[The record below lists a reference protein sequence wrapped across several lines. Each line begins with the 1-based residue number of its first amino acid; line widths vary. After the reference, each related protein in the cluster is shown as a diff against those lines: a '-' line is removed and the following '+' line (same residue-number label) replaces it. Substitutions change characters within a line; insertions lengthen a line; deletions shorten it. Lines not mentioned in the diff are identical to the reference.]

1 MVPARNDRSLPHVYL
16 LVALLCSAAG
26 SVDALGYIRLGKV
39 FVANLT
45 GNTVLFAYSAVERQW
60 VQAAVRLGIV
70 LCFFFGVIT
79 NRLLQ
84 RRMQA
89 DRIRLN
95 PAVVSLLI
103 ECSVL
108 CALAILDVHGT
119 LQTALLLT
127 LAWTMGLQNDAFQ
140 KIGPVSLN
148 TTFLTGDIEK
158 LGSAIASPVAGAGKK
173 KQRRLQIGALAT
185 AWLAYA
191 AGAVSGAIGSHLF
204 ALRALLLPAILVAVV
219 ILLELFGPRQCP
231 EA

>member
-1 MVPARNDRSLPHVYL
+1 MVPSRNDRSLPHVYL

-45 GNTVLFAYSAVERQW
+45 GNTVLFAWSAVERQW
-60 VQAAVRLGIV
+60 AQAAVRLGIV
-70 LCFFFGVIT
+70 LAFFFGVIT

-84 RRMQA
+84 RWMQA

-108 CALAILDVHGT
+108 CMLAFLGIHGT
-119 LQTALLLT
+119 LRTALLLT

-140 KIGPVSLN
+140 KIGPVTLN
-148 TTFLTGDIEK
+148 TTFLTGDIER
-158 LGSAIASPVAGAGKK
+158 LGSALASTAVGADKK
-173 KQRRLQIGALAT
+173 EQRRLQMGALAT

-204 ALRALLLPAILVAVV
+204 ALRLCC
-219 ILLELFGPRQCP
+219 FRQFWWP
-231 EA
+231 W